1 MELVHQSRLAE
12 HAGNAAIKGSV
23 ASSGRRARVRF
34 NKEIFITI
42 SAIAL
47 TLVSGVLAS
56 YELSVILLAQ
66 LGDFRWLAASGH
78 LVFAIIIIFLVYG
91 ILVYLF
97 TRLAYLVRRKNHRPT
112 PDSELNGLW
121 DGQAPLLTVLVP
133 SYREEP
139 EVVRLTLLTAALQD
153 YPNRRVVLLI
163 DDPPTCQDPHSCSL
177 LSQARAL
184 PDEINALLRPADLR
198 MKEAEQEFLLR
209 RKLGTLDLDQELL
222 ILASLYGAAAEFFA
236 ELDSDLTG
244 NCHVKRV
251 FRDRILL
258 TERDRLTNCSTQLR
272 QAGNQPHHLTA
283 DLVQREY
290 RRLATL
296 FSAEIT
302 SFERKRYQNLSHQPS
317 KAMNLNAYIGLMG
330 KGFVEHSWNG
340 RLHLVEADTAD
351 TSLVVPDA
359 DYLITLDADSLILP
373 DYAKR
378 LIWLAEQPAN
388 SQVAVLQ
395 TPYSAFPQAPG
406 ILERIAGATTDI
418 QYRIHQ
424 GFTGYAATY
433 WVGANALLRK
443 MALHDIAV
451 HDTERGFDI
460 TIFIQDR
467 TVIEDTESTVD
478 LINAG
483 WRLYNYPERLAY
495 SATPPD
501 FGSLLIQRRRW
512 ANGGLIILPK
522 LLRYLARTLTF
533 SPKWLAEAFQRMHYL
548 VSIAAINF
556 GLVIILCLPLTDSIE
571 SIWLPLTALPY
582 FLLYARD
589 LGLSGYRQSDVFR
602 VYALNLVLIPV
613 NIGGVCKSIQQAV
626 TRKKIPFARTPKVL
640 GRTAVA
646 PVYLLAEYALILG
659 CLGMLLA
666 DIVAGRGFHAVFV
679 GVNLLILTYGFGYFV
694 GFRNSIEDIRAFLH
708 TTGSAVPQEVADT
721 SRVVPLRRLA
731 TTVDSGG
738 SFSQKA
744 MAVKTSESVSN
755 QSR

>member
-1 MELVHQSRLAE
+1 MHQSKLAE
-12 HAGNAAIKGSV
+12 PAGNAAINGSV
-23 ASSGRRARVRF
+23 SSSGRRARVGF
-34 NKEIFITI
+34 NKEIFITV
-42 SAIAL
+42 STIAL
-47 TLVSGVLAS
+47 TLVCGVLAS
-56 YELSVILLAQ
+56 YELSVIFLGQ
-66 LGDFRWLAASGH
+66 LGDLRWLAASGH
-78 LVFAIIIIFLVYG
+78 LVFAIIMVFLIYG

-97 TRLAYLVRRKNHRPT
+97 TRLAYLARRKNHRPT
-112 PDSELNGLW
+112 PDSHLDGLW
-121 DGQAPLLTVLVP
+121 DEQAPSLTVLVP

-139 EVVRLTLLTAALQD
+139 AVVRLTLLTAALQD

-163 DDPPTCQDPHSCSL
+163 DDPPSSQDPHSYGL
-177 LSQARAL
+177 LGQARAL
-184 PDEINALLRPADLR
+184 PDEINALLRPAHLR
-198 MKEAEQEFLLR
+198 MKGAEREFLLR
-209 RKLGTLDLDQELL
+209 RKLKTLDLDQELP
-222 ILASLYGAAAEFFA
+222 ILVDCYDEAAKFYADMENG
-236 ELDSDLTG
+236 LTE
-244 NCHVKRV
+244 NCHVRRV
-251 FRDRILL
+251 FRDRILS
-258 TERDRLTNCSTQLR
+258 TERNRLANRSKQLR
-272 QAGNQPHHLTA
+272 QACNRPHFLTA

-290 RRLATL
+290 RRLVTL

-302 SFERKRYQNLSHQPS
+302 SFERKRYENLSHQPS

-330 KGFVEHSWNG
+330 KGFVEHSWDG
-340 RLHLVEADTAD
+340 RLHLVEADTTDA
-351 TSLVVPDA
+351 SLVVPDA

-378 LIWLAEQPAN
+378 LIWLAERPAN

-395 TPYSAFPQAPG
+395 APYSAFPQAPG
-406 ILERIAGATTDI
+406 MLERIAGATTDI
-418 QYRIHQ
+418 QYQIHQ

-443 MALHDIAV
+443 KALQDIAV
-451 HDTERGFDI
+451 HNTERGFDI

-467 TVIEDTESTVD
+467 TVIEDTESTID

-483 WRLYNYPERLAY
+483 WTLYNYPERLAY

-533 SPKWLAEAFQRMHYL
+533 SPNWLAEALHRIHYL

-556 GLVIILCLPLTDSIE
+556 GLVIILALPLTDSIE

-589 LGLSGYRQSDVFR
+589 LGLSGYRQSDIFR

-626 TRKKIPFARTPKVL
+626 TRKKIPFARTPKVR

-646 PVYLLAEYALILG
+646 PVYLLAEYALMLG

-666 DIVAGRGFHAVFV
+666 DIDAGRGFHAFFV
-679 GVNLLILTYGFGYFV
+679 GVNLLILTYGLGFFV
-694 GFRNSIEDIRAFLH
+694 GFRTSIEDIRALLR
-708 TTGSAVPQEVADT
+708 TTESTVSQEVAHT
-721 SRVVPLRRLA
+721 STVVPLRRVPQ
-731 TTVDSGG
+731 TIESGG
-738 SFSQKA
+738 IFSQKA
-744 MAVKTSESVSN
+744 EAVQTAEPVSN
-755 QSR
+755 QLR